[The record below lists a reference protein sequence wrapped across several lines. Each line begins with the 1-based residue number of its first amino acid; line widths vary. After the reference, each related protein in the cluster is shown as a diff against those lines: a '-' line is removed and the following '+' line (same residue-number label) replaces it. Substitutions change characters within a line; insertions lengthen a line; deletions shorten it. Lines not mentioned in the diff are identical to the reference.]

1 MDAHTVDEVAA
12 SAVKQQLGDLLYTNI
27 YQQAQMKDMQAT
39 MTRQSTELSE
49 ARREIARLNIEL
61 EKLTPIGEEP
71 DQPL

>member
-39 MTRQSTELSE
+39 MTQQSTELSE
-49 ARREIARLNIEL
+49 ARREIARLNDEL
-61 EKLTPIGEEP
+61 EKRPLEEEP
-71 DQPL
+71 NRPL

>member
-39 MTRQSTELSE
+39 MTQQSTELSE
-49 ARREIARLNIEL
+49 ARREIARLNDEL
-61 EKLTPIGEEP
+61 EKRPLEEEP
-71 DQPL
+71 DRPL